1 METSMDTALNNSIA
15 DSVKDILNKMMAN
28 MDYDEEIRPSTW
40 LVADLGFESIDIVVL
55 GTTIQQQLND
65 NLPFTEYLSQIG
77 QREIRDISFDE
88 LVAFVETHT
97 GQSHF

>member
-1 METSMDTALNNSIA
+1 METFMATALNNSIA
-15 DSVKDILNKMMAN
+15 ESVKDILYKMMA
-28 MDYDEEIRPSTW
+28 DIDFDEEIRPSTW

-65 NLPFTEYLSQIG
+65 KLPFTEYLSQVG

-88 LVAFVETHT
+88 LVTFVETHT
-97 GQSHF
+97 G